1 MDIFEEFFQI
11 VEALTNADI
20 PYAVVGG
27 IALSFYTEPRYTKD
41 IDFLFMAEDLES
53 SKAIFHN
60 IGYEHEATPWK
71 FSKTEIEL
79 HRLTKIEGNDFL
91 SVDLLIGFGAEHQQM
106 LQNAIEETTDR
117 GIVRVIAKQDLIN
130 MKKIRNSLQDQADIE
145 ALKND
150 KD

>member
-11 VEALTNADI
+11 VEALTNAEI
-20 PYAVVGG
+20 SYAVVGG

-53 SKAIFHN
+53 SKAIFHK
-60 IGYEHEATPWK
+60 IGYEHEAIPWK

-79 HRLTKIEGNDFL
+79 HRLTKIEGNDDL

-130 MKKIRNSLQDQADIE
+130 MKKIRNSLKIRQT
-145 ALKND
+145 
-150 KD
+150 